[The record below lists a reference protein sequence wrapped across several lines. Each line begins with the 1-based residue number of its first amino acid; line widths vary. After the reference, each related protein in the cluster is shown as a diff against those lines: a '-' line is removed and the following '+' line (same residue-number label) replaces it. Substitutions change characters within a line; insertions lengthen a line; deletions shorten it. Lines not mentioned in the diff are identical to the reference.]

1 MRLSPSIPMLLLL
14 VAGPCLG
21 DDHDG
26 ADRLSE
32 QGQLL
37 PLEELLRRAG
47 LGDEERILEVESK
60 RKHGRQVYEIEY
72 VDRRGRIREVLVD
85 AGTGEVLREEED

>member
-1 MRLSPSIPMLLLL
+1 MRLSPAIPILLLL

-21 DDHDG
+21 DDHDV
-26 ADRLSE
+26 ADRLRE

-47 LGDEERILEVESK
+47 LGADVRILEVESK
-60 RKHGRQVYEIEY
+60 GKHGRQAYEIEY
-72 VDRRGRIREVLVD
+72 VDSGGRIREVLID